1 MKRRIYASILSAI
14 LSMSLLTGSKNNKLT
29 DDSVNDN
36 DETCVD
42 SMDADKLL
50 SLIDGNG
57 NVKISSYYQSIVKG
71 NSLIDLAKL
80 KTLSITVPIDYQV
93 GDLLWLNYCVNL
105 EKLTIVCKSDDVLRD
120 IYELPN
126 LNDLE
131 IFRGFI
137 KVEPY
142 KMEETL
148 EVKNCAFLNKA
159 NKLNRLV
166 IANFNIEAGLIESLT
181 SLKDLY
187 LITSLDEIVI
197 NYDIDYSKLIFLN
210 NLIINRPYS
219 IIAHMSTDEVN
230 TLINNNVG
238 ILMSDG
244 KGEYVSAK
252 DLLIE
257 TNYMIDKM
265 IDEININDNMKEIDK
280 VKSILYYVLDKLDYD
295 EEVRAELNKGTEH
308 INVSS
313 FYEMGYLYGALN
325 KGSAICGNYASL
337 FVTLCDRA
345 QVSGLV
351 TTSYKHAWNVLN
363 IDDSLCYVD
372 PTFLDDYFE
381 NSSDK
386 LTLDNVLI
394 NNLLDDVVNIPEE
407 INIENLKQLSIMSNK
422 HIKNMFIK
430 NGIYSLDIVLSVAF
444 IYLLTQNRKNEV
456 KRIKGK

>member
-1 MKRRIYASILSAI
+1 
-14 LSMSLLTGSKNNKLT
+14 
-29 DDSVNDN
+29 
-36 DETCVD
+36 
-42 SMDADKLL
+42 
-50 SLIDGNG
+50 
-57 NVKISSYYQSIVKG
+57 
-71 NSLIDLAKL
+71 
-80 KTLSITVPIDYQV
+80 
-93 GDLLWLNYCVNL
+93 
-105 EKLTIVCKSDDVLRD
+105 
-120 IYELPN
+120 
-126 LNDLE
+126 
-131 IFRGFI
+131 
-137 KVEPY
+137 
-142 KMEETL
+142 MEETL